1 MQKIKLTEM
10 ETENKRIEFLEKN
23 EAMDLERAVLQ
34 KQLKLTTIQLKRSES
49 KLLMRMESD
58 TTLSPERKPSGNL
71 NALVGGRSPQITK
84 TGKSRHLK
92 NANDIIS
99 EVTSDLVSDIDTEE

>member
-1 MQKIKLTEM
+1 M

-58 TTLSPERKPSGNL
+58 TALSPERKPSGNL
-71 NALVGGRSPQITK
+71 NALVGGRSPKSPGITK
-84 TGKSRHLK
+84 TVKSRHLRD
-92 NANDIIS
+92 DIIS
-99 EVTSDLVSDIDTEE
+99 EVTSDLVSDIDSEE